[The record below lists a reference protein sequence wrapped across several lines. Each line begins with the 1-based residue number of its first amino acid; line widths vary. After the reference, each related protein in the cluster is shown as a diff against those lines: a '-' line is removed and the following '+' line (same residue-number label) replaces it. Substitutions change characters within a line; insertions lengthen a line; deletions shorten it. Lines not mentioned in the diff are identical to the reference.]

1 MLRGAP
7 LTRMNCARMTK
18 SDRTL
23 YLRLLGFIR
32 PYWKA
37 FSIAVACMVC
47 TAATEPVFPAI
58 MKYLLDSGF
67 RTADARMV
75 WLIPSSI
82 VLLFLLRG
90 VLSFVTNY
98 LMTWVSTRLVVDL
111 RRAMFDKLVHA
122 PTQLFHTQPASQWIS
137 RLLYD
142 VDNINQA
149 ATNVLVTAVRESLTA
164 TALLAY
170 LLYLDWKLTLITL
183 TVGPVIAVLIQSFG
197 RRIRK
202 ASKASLES
210 LRAVAHT
217 VEETT
222 AANKVIKIY
231 GGQAQQQA
239 RFHAVTESFRRSMMK
254 EAIPASAL
262 TPITHMT
269 ASVAIAFI
277 IFMALSRA
285 MGQAGDS
292 AGGFV
297 SFITAMLLLISP
309 IKQLTTI
316 SPILQRGLAA
326 CESVFA
332 VLDAPGE
339 DDQGRVQ
346 LEHCRGEITFEK
358 VTFRYPGSD
367 RAALSSV
374 SLHARAGQT
383 VALVGA
389 SGGGKTTLATLI
401 PRFYAI
407 DSGQICIDGVDISTL
422 ALASLREHIALVSQD
437 IVLLNDTV
445 RANIAFG
452 QSRSMDTEKI
462 QEAAKAANAW
472 EFIAQLPQGLDT
484 IIGENGASLSGG
496 QRQRI
501 AIARALLKNA
511 PILIL
516 DEATSA
522 LDTESER
529 QVQDALSRLMQN
541 RTTLVIAHRLS
552 TIERADQILV
562 LDQGRIVESGNHA
575 QLIQANGY
583 YANLCRLQT

>member
-1 MLRGAP
+1 
-7 LTRMNCARMTK
+7 MTK
-18 SDRTL
+18 ADRVL
-23 YLRLLGFIR
+23 YFRLLGFLR

-37 FSIAVACMVC
+37 FSISVLCMVC

-67 RTADARMV
+67 KATDARTV

-82 VLLFLLRG
+82 VLLFLVRG

-98 LMTWVSTRLVVDL
+98 LMTWVSTHLVVNL
-111 RRAMFDKLVHA
+111 RRAVFNKVVHA
-122 PTQLFHTQPASQWIS
+122 PTQVFHSQPASQWIS

-149 ATNVLVTAVRESLTA
+149 ATNVLVIAIRESLTA
-164 TALLAY
+164 FALLGY
-170 LLYLDWKLTLITL
+170 LLYLDWRLTVITL
-183 TVGPVIAVLIQSFG
+183 TFGPAIAFFIRSFG

-202 ASKASLES
+202 ASRASLES
-210 LRAVAHT
+210 LRAIAHT
-217 VEETT
+217 VEET
-222 AANKVIKIY
+222 AAASKVIKIY
-231 GGQAQQQA
+231 GGQGQQKE
-239 RFHAVTESFRRSMMK
+239 RFHRVTERFRRSMMK
-254 EAIPASAL
+254 EAVPASAL

-269 ASVAIAFI
+269 ASLAIAFI
-277 IFMALSRA
+277 VFMALNKST
-285 MGQAGDS
+285 GQNADFAGS
-292 AGGFV
+292 FV

-326 CESVFA
+326 CESVFGL
-332 VLDAPGE
+332 LDTPDEA
-339 DDQGRVQ
+339 DHGRIR
-346 LEHCRGEITFEK
+346 LEQCKGNIEFHNVSFS
-358 VTFRYPGSD
+358 YPGSEKSALVD
-367 RAALSSV
+367 INFHAAP
-374 SLHARAGQT
+374 GQT
-383 VALVGA
+383 IALVGA
-389 SGGGKTTLATLI
+389 SGGGKSTLATLI
-401 PRFYAI
+401 PRFY
-407 DSGQICIDGVDISTL
+407 DLKSGQITIDSFDISTL
-422 ALASLREHIALVSQD
+422 TLASLRSHIALVSQD

-445 RANIAFG
+445 SANIAFG
-452 QSRSMDTEKI
+452 QSRN
-462 QEAAKAANAW
+462 AATSDIEKAAIAAHAW
-472 EFIAQLPQGLDT
+472 EFITQLPEGLNT
-484 IIGENGASLSGG
+484 RIGENGATLSGG

-529 QVQDALSRLMQN
+529 LVQEALLNLMRN

-562 LDQGRIVESGNHA
+562 LDQGRIVESGSHES
-575 QLIQANGY
+575 LIQANGY
-583 YANLCRLQT
+583 YASLSNMQT

>member
-1 MLRGAP
+1 
-7 LTRMNCARMTK
+7 MTK
-18 SDRTL
+18 ADRTL
-23 YLRLLGFIR
+23 YLRLLGFLR

-37 FSIAVACMVC
+37 FSIAVLCMVC
-47 TAATEPVFPAI
+47 IAATEPVFPAI
-58 MKYLLDSGF
+58 IKHLLDSGF
-67 RTADARMV
+67 RTTEARMV
-75 WLIPSSI
+75 WLIPTSI
-82 VLLFLLRG
+82 VLLFLARG

-111 RRAMFDKLVHA
+111 RRAMFDKLLGA
-122 PTQLFHTQPASQWIS
+122 PTQIFHTQPASQWIA

-164 TALLAY
+164 VALLSY

-231 GGQAQQQA
+231 GGQAQQKE

-254 EAIPASAL
+254 EAVPASAL

-269 ASVAIAFI
+269 ASIAIAFI
-277 IFMALSRA
+277 IYMALSRS
-285 MGQAGDS
+285 MGQAGDT

-326 CESVFA
+326 CESVFG
-332 VLDAPGE
+332 VLDAPVEADIGHARLP
-339 DDQGRVQ
+339 D
-346 LEHCRGEITFEK
+346 CKGEIRFEK
-358 VTFRYPGSD
+358 VSFRYPGSD
-367 RAALSSV
+367 KLALDKIT
-374 SLHARAGQT
+374 LQAQPGQT
-383 VALVGA
+383 IALVGA
-389 SGGGKTTLATLI
+389 SGGGKSTLAALI
-401 PRFYAI
+401 PRLYTP
-407 DSGQICIDGVDISTL
+407 DSGRITVDGVDIATL
-422 ALASLREHIALVSQD
+422 ALTNLREHIALVSQD
-437 IVLLNDTV
+437 IVLLNDSV

-452 QSRSMDTEKI
+452 QSRGADDTKV
-462 QEAAKAANAW
+462 QEAAVAAHAW
-472 EFIAQLPQGLDT
+472 EFISQLPQGLDT
-484 IIGENGASLSGG
+484 LTGENGAALSGG

-501 AIARALLKNA
+501 AIARALLKDA

-529 QVQDALSRLMQN
+529 TVQDALATLMRN
-541 RTTLVIAHRLS
+541 RTTLIIAHRLS
-552 TIERADQILV
+552 TIERADLIVV

-575 QLIQANGY
+575 SLLQRNGY
-583 YANLCRLQT
+583 YANLQRLQT

>member
-1 MLRGAP
+1 
-7 LTRMNCARMTK
+7 
-18 SDRTL
+18 
-23 YLRLLGFIR
+23 
-32 PYWKA
+32 
-37 FSIAVACMVC
+37 MVC

-58 MKYLLDSGF
+58 MKHLLDSGF
-67 RTADARMV
+67 RTSDVRMV
-75 WLIPSSI
+75 WLIPASI
-82 VLLFLLRG
+82 VLLFLARG
-90 VLSFVTNY
+90 LLSFVTNY

-111 RRAMFDKLVHA
+111 RRAMFDKLIGA
-122 PTQLFHTQPASQWIS
+122 PTQIFHTQPASQWIA

-164 TALLAY
+164 VALLSY
-170 LLYLDWKLTLITL
+170 LVYLDWKLTLITL

-197 RRIRK
+197 HRIRK
-202 ASKASLES
+202 ASRASLES

-222 AANKVIKIY
+222 VANKVIKIY
-231 GGQAQQQA
+231 GGQAQQRE

-254 EAIPASAL
+254 EAVPASAL

-269 ASVAIAFI
+269 ASIAIALI
-277 IFMALSRA
+277 IYMALNRT
-285 MGQAGDS
+285 MGQAGDT

-326 CESVFA
+326 CESVFG
-332 VLDAPGE
+332 VLDAPVEADTGQAILS
-339 DDQGRVQ
+339 DCKGDIR
-346 LEHCRGEITFEK
+346 FEN
-358 VTFRYPGSD
+358 VSFRYPGSD
-367 RAALSSV
+367 KLALDKINLQV
-374 SLHARAGQT
+374 QPGQT
-383 VALVGA
+383 IALVGA
-389 SGGGKTTLATLI
+389 SGGGKSTLAALI
-401 PRFYAI
+401 PRFYTPDFGRI
-407 DSGQICIDGVDISTL
+407 TVDGVDIATL
-422 ALASLREHIALVSQD
+422 ALTNLREHIALVSQD
-437 IVLLNDTV
+437 IVLLNDSI

-452 QSRSMDTEKI
+452 QSRSADDARV
-462 QEAAKAANAW
+462 QEAAIAAHAW
-472 EFIAQLPQGLDT
+472 EFISQLPQGLDT
-484 IIGENGASLSGG
+484 LTGENGATLSGG

-501 AIARALLKNA
+501 AIARALLKDA

-529 QVQDALSRLMQN
+529 VVQEALVALMRN

-552 TIERADQILV
+552 TIERADLIVV
-562 LDQGRIVESGNHA
+562 LDQGRIVESGHHA
-575 QLIQANGY
+575 SLIQRNGY
-583 YANLCRLQT
+583 YANLQRLQT

>member
-1 MLRGAP
+1 M
-7 LTRMNCARMTK
+7 
-18 SDRTL
+18 
-23 YLRLLGFIR
+23 RLLGFLQ
-32 PYWKA
+32 PYWRA
-37 FSIAVACMVC
+37 FSIAVICMVC

-58 MKYLLDSGF
+58 MKHLLDSGF
-67 RTADARMV
+67 KTTDARMV
-75 WLIPSSI
+75 WIIPASI
-82 VLLFLLRG
+82 VLLFLTRG
-90 VLSFVTNY
+90 VLSFLTNY

-111 RRAMFDKLVHA
+111 RRAMFDRLVGS
-122 PTQLFHTQPASQWIS
+122 PTQTFHTQPASQWIS

-149 ATNVLVTAVRESLTA
+149 ATNVLVTAIRESLTA
-164 TALLAY
+164 IALLSY
-170 LLYLDWKLTLITL
+170 LVYLDWRLTLITL
-183 TVGPVIAVLIQSFG
+183 TVGPVIAALIQSFG

-202 ASKASLES
+202 ASKASLDS
-210 LRAVAHT
+210 LRAIAHT

-231 GGQAQQQA
+231 GGQEQLKE

-254 EAIPASAL
+254 EAVPASAL

-277 IFMALSRA
+277 IFMALSRS
-285 MGQAGDS
+285 MGQAGDT

-326 CESVFA
+326 CESVFG
-332 VLDAPGE
+332 VLDAPME
-339 DDQGRVQ
+339 VDTGRAR
-346 LEHCRGEITFEK
+346 LAECRGEIRFEN
-358 VTFRYPGSD
+358 VCFRYTGSD
-367 RAALSSV
+367 KRALNTINLDV
-374 SLHARAGQT
+374 KPGQT
-383 VALVGA
+383 IALVGA
-389 SGGGKTTLATLI
+389 SGGGKSTLAALI
-401 PRFYAI
+401 PRFYTPE
-407 DSGQICIDGVDISTL
+407 SGRITIDGIDINTL
-422 ALASLREHIALVSQD
+422 ALSSLREHIALVSQD
-437 IVLLNDTV
+437 IVLLNDSI

-452 QSRSMDTEKI
+452 LSRNASEA
-462 QEAAKAANAW
+462 QVREAAMAAHAW
-472 EFIAQLPQGLDT
+472 EFISKMPRGLDT
-484 IIGENGASLSGG
+484 LTGENGAVLSGG

-529 QVQDALSRLMQN
+529 VVQDALATLMRN

-552 TIERADQILV
+552 TIERADLIVV
-562 LDQGRIVESGNHA
+562 LDQGRIVESGNHSS
-575 QLIQANGY
+575 LLERNGY
-583 YANLCRLQT
+583 YASLQRLQT

>member
-1 MLRGAP
+1 
-7 LTRMNCARMTK
+7 
-18 SDRTL
+18 
-23 YLRLLGFIR
+23 
-32 PYWKA
+32 
-37 FSIAVACMVC
+37 MVC

-58 MKYLLDSGF
+58 MKHLLDSGF
-67 RTADARMV
+67 RTTDAHMV

-82 VLLFLLRG
+82 VLLFLTRG
-90 VLSFVTNY
+90 LLSFITNY

-111 RRAMFDKLVHA
+111 RRAMFDKLVGA
-122 PTQLFHTQPASQWIS
+122 PTQVFHTQPASQWIA

-164 TALLAY
+164 AALLSY

-197 RRIRK
+197 QRIRK

-222 AANKVIKIY
+222 AINKIIKIY
-231 GGQAQQQA
+231 GGQAQQKA
-239 RFHAVTESFRRSMMK
+239 RFHTVTERFRRSMMK
-254 EAIPASAL
+254 EAVPASAL

-269 ASVAIAFI
+269 ASIAIAFI
-277 IFMALSRA
+277 IYMALSRS
-285 MGQAGDS
+285 MGQAGDT

-326 CESVFA
+326 CESVFE
-332 VLDAPGE
+332 VLDAPVEIDAG
-339 DDQGRVQ
+339 QAG
-346 LEHCRGEITFEK
+346 LAGCRGEIRFEN
-358 VTFRYPGSD
+358 VSFHYPGND
-367 RAALSSV
+367 RLALDCV
-374 SLHARAGQT
+374 NLQIKPGQT

-389 SGGGKTTLATLI
+389 SGGGKSTLAALI
-401 PRFYAI
+401 PRFYVPDAGRI
-407 DSGQICIDGVDISTL
+407 TIDGIDIQSLTL
-422 ALASLREHIALVSQD
+422 FSLREQIALVSQD
-437 IVLLNDTV
+437 IVLLNDSI
-445 RANIAFG
+445 RSNIAFG
-452 QSRSMDTEKI
+452 QSRGADDAKI
-462 QEAAKAANAW
+462 KEAAVAAHAW
-472 EFIAQLPQGLDT
+472 EFIVQLPQGLDT
-484 IIGENGASLSGG
+484 LTGENGAALSGG

-501 AIARALLKNA
+501 AIARALLKDA

-529 QVQDALSRLMQN
+529 VVQEALTTLMRN
-541 RTTLVIAHRLS
+541 RTTLVIAHRLT
-552 TIERADQILV
+552 TIERADLIVV
-562 LDQGRIVESGNHA
+562 LDQGRIVESGDHTS
-575 QLIQANGY
+575 LVERNGY
-583 YANLCRLQT
+583 YANLQRLQT

>member
-1 MLRGAP
+1 
-7 LTRMNCARMTK
+7 MTK
-18 SDRTL
+18 TDRTL
-23 YLRLLGFIR
+23 YLRLLGFLR
-32 PYWKA
+32 PYWKV
-37 FSIAVACMVC
+37 FTVAVFCMVC

-58 MKYLLDSGF
+58 MKHLLDSGF
-67 RTADARMV
+67 RTSDDRMI
-75 WLIPSSI
+75 WLIPASI
-82 VLLFLLRG
+82 VLLYLARG

-111 RRAMFDKLVHA
+111 RRAMFEKLVGA
-122 PTQLFHTQPASQWIS
+122 PTQIFQTQSASQWIA

-164 TALLAY
+164 VALLSY

-183 TVGPVIAVLIQSFG
+183 TVGPVIAMLIQSFG

-222 AANKVIKIY
+222 AANKVIKVY
-231 GGQAQQQA
+231 GGQAQQTE

-254 EAIPASAL
+254 EAVPASAL

-269 ASVAIAFI
+269 ASIAIAFI
-277 IFMALSRA
+277 IYMALSRS
-285 MGQAGDS
+285 MGQAGDT

-326 CESVFA
+326 CESVFGI
-332 VLDAPGE
+332 LDAPVEADTGKTQIS
-339 DDQGRVQ
+339 DCKGDIR
-346 LEHCRGEITFEK
+346 FEN
-358 VTFRYPGSD
+358 VSFRYPGSD
-367 RAALSSV
+367 KLALNQINLQV
-374 SLHARAGQT
+374 HRGQT
-383 VALVGA
+383 IALVGA
-389 SGGGKTTLATLI
+389 SGGGKSTLAALI
-401 PRFYAI
+401 PRFYAPE
-407 DSGQICIDGVDISTL
+407 SGSITLDGVDIATLTL
-422 ALASLREHIALVSQD
+422 ANLREHIALVSQD
-437 IVLLNDTV
+437 IVLLNDTI

-452 QSRSMDTEKI
+452 HSRGVDDEKV
-462 QEAAKAANAW
+462 QEAAVAAHAW
-472 EFIAQLPQGLDT
+472 EFISQLPQGLDT
-484 IIGENGASLSGG
+484 LAGENGTTLSGG

-501 AIARALLKNA
+501 AIARALLKDA

-522 LDTESER
+522 LDSESER
-529 QVQDALSRLMQN
+529 VVQEALATLMRN

-552 TIERADQILV
+552 TIERADLIVV
-562 LDQGRIVESGNHA
+562 LDQGRIVETGSHA
-575 QLIQANGY
+575 SLIQRNGY
-583 YANLCRLQT
+583 YANLQRLQT

>member
-1 MLRGAP
+1 
-7 LTRMNCARMTK
+7 MNK
-18 SDRTL
+18 SDRAL
-23 YLRLLGFIR
+23 YFRLLGFIR

-37 FSIAVACMVC
+37 FSIAVFCMVC

-58 MKYLLDSGF
+58 LKHLLDSGF
-67 RTADARMV
+67 RAEDARLV
-75 WLIPSSI
+75 WLIPISI
-82 VLLFLLRG
+82 VLLFVMRG
-90 VLSFVTNY
+90 ILSFITNY
-98 LMTWVSTRLVVDL
+98 LMTWVSTKLVVDL
-111 RRAMFDKLVHA
+111 RRAMFDKLIYA
-122 PTQLFHTQPASQWIS
+122 PTQIFHAQPASQWIS

-164 TALLAY
+164 LALLAY

-222 AANKVIKIY
+222 AASKVIKIY
-231 GGQAQQQA
+231 GAQAQQQA
-239 RFHAVTESFRRSMMK
+239 RFRGVTESFRRSMMK
-254 EAIPASAL
+254 EAVPASAL

-269 ASVAIAFI
+269 ASLAIAFI
-277 IFMALSRA
+277 IFMALSRS
-285 MGQAGDS
+285 MGQAGDT

-326 CESVFA
+326 CESVFG
-332 VLDAPGE
+332 VLDSPGE
-339 DDQGRVQ
+339 EDKGREKLVD
-346 LEHCRGEITFEK
+346 CRGDIRFEN
-358 VTFRYPGSD
+358 VYFRYPGSEKL
-367 RAALSSV
+367 ALNDVCFHVRS
-374 SLHARAGQT
+374 GET

-389 SGGGKTTLATLI
+389 SGGGKTTLAALI
-401 PRFYAI
+401 PRFYAPE
-407 DSGQICIDGVDISTL
+407 SGRISIDGVDIS
-422 ALASLREHIALVSQD
+422 ALSLESLRSKIALVSQD

-445 RANIAFG
+445 QANIAFG
-452 QSRSMDTEKI
+452 QPGEVDVTRV
-462 QEAAKAANAW
+462 QEAAIASNAW
-472 EFIAQLPQGLDT
+472 DFIRQLPQGLNT
-484 IIGENGASLSGG
+484 RIGENGSTLSGG

-522 LDTESER
+522 LDSESER
-529 QVQDALSRLMQN
+529 LVQEALSTLMHN

-562 LDQGRIVESGNHA
+562 MDQGRIVESGDHA
-575 QLIQANGY
+575 SLVAADGY
-583 YANLCRLQT
+583 YANLRRLQP

>member
-1 MLRGAP
+1 
-7 LTRMNCARMTK
+7 MTK

-23 YLRLLGFIR
+23 YFRLLGFIR

-37 FSIAVACMVC
+37 FSIAVLCMVC

-67 RTADARMV
+67 RAAEGSMV
-75 WLIPSSI
+75 WLIPASI
-82 VLLFLLRG
+82 VLLFLVRG

-122 PTQLFHTQPASQWIS
+122 PTQIFHTRPASQWIA

-164 TALLAY
+164 VALLAY

-183 TVGPVIAVLIQSFG
+183 TVGPFIAVLIQSFG

-202 ASKASLES
+202 ASKVSLES

-222 AANKVIKIY
+222 AASKVIKIY
-231 GGQAQQQA
+231 GAQAQQQA
-239 RFHAVTESFRRSMMK
+239 RFRAVTEGFRRSMMK
-254 EAIPASAL
+254 EAVPASAL

-269 ASVAIAFI
+269 ASLAIAFI
-277 IFMALSRA
+277 IFMALSRS
-285 MGQAGDS
+285 MGQASDS

-326 CESVFA
+326 CESVFE
-332 VLDAPGE
+332 VLDSPGE
-339 DDQGRVQ
+339 ADNGKQTLADC
-346 LEHCRGEITFEK
+346 HGEIRFEH
-358 VTFRYPGSD
+358 VHFRYPGSD
-367 RAALSSV
+367 KPALSDV
-374 SLHARAGQT
+374 SLHAKPGQT

-389 SGGGKTTLATLI
+389 SGGGKTTLAALI
-401 PRFYAI
+401 PRFYAPE
-407 DSGQICIDGVDISTL
+407 SGRITIDGVDIA
-422 ALASLREHIALVSQD
+422 ALSLESLRIHIALVSQD

-445 RANIAFG
+445 LANIAFG
-452 QSRSMDTEKI
+452 QTGEVDAAKV
-462 QEAAKAANAW
+462 QEAAIAANAW
-472 EFIAQLPQGLDT
+472 DFIQQLPQGLNT
-484 IIGENGASLSGG
+484 RIGENGSTLSGG

-522 LDTESER
+522 LDSESER
-529 QVQDALSRLMQN
+529 LVQDALSNLMHN

-562 LDQGRIVESGNHA
+562 LDQGRIVESGDHA
-575 QLIQANGY
+575 SLLQRNGY
-583 YANLCRLQT
+583 YANLQRLQT

>member
-1 MLRGAP
+1 
-7 LTRMNCARMTK
+7 MTK
-18 SDRTL
+18 SDRAL

-37 FSIAVACMVC
+37 FSIAVLCMLC

-67 RTADARMV
+67 RAVEARMV
-75 WLIPSSI
+75 WLIPASI
-82 VLLFLLRG
+82 VLLFLARG

-98 LMTWVSTRLVVDL
+98 LMTWISTRLVVDL
-111 RRAMFDKLVHA
+111 RRAMFDKMVYA
-122 PTQLFHTQPASQWIS
+122 PTQIFHTQPASQWIA

-164 TALLAY
+164 VALLAY

-210 LRAVAHT
+210 LREIAHT
-217 VEETT
+217 IEETT

-231 GGQAQQQA
+231 GGQTQQQE
-239 RFHAVTESFRRSMMK
+239 RFRIVTESFRRSMMK
-254 EAIPASAL
+254 EAVPASAL

-269 ASVAIAFI
+269 ASLAIAFI
-277 IFMALSRA
+277 IFMALSSS

-297 SFITAMLLLISP
+297 SFITALLLLISP

-326 CESVFA
+326 CESVFG

-339 DDQGRVQ
+339 LDNGQKE
-346 LEHCRGEITFEK
+346 LLNCRGDIRFEQ
-358 VTFRYPGSD
+358 VHFRYPGSD
-367 RAALSSV
+367 KLALNDV
-374 SLHARAGQT
+374 SLHAKPGQT

-389 SGGGKTTLATLI
+389 SGGGKTTLAALI
-401 PRFYAI
+401 PRFYGPE
-407 DSGQICIDGVDISTL
+407 SGHITIDGVDIATL
-422 ALASLREHIALVSQD
+422 SLQNLRDHIALVSQD

-445 RANIAFG
+445 QANIAFG
-452 QSRSMDTEKI
+452 QTGDVDVVKV
-462 QEAAKAANAW
+462 QEAAVAANAW
-472 EFIAQLPQGLDT
+472 DFIQQLPQGLNT
-484 IIGENGASLSGG
+484 PIGENGSALSGG

-501 AIARALLKNA
+501 AIARALMKNA

-529 QVQDALSRLMQN
+529 LVQDALSTLMQD

-552 TIERADQILV
+552 TIERADLILV
-562 LDQGRIVESGNHA
+562 LDQGRIVESGDHA
-575 QLIQANGY
+575 SLLTADGY
-583 YANLCRLQT
+583 YANLRRLQP

>member
-1 MLRGAP
+1 
-7 LTRMNCARMTK
+7 MTK
-18 SDRTL
+18 ADRAL
-23 YLRLLGFIR
+23 YLRLLGFLR

-37 FSIAVACMVC
+37 FTIAVICMVC

-58 MKYLLDSGF
+58 MKHLLDSGF
-67 RTADARMV
+67 RITEERMV
-75 WLIPSSI
+75 WLIPASI
-82 VLLFLLRG
+82 VLLFLARG

-111 RRAMFDKLVHA
+111 RRAVFDKLLGA
-122 PTQLFHTQPASQWIS
+122 PTQSFQTQPASYWIT
-137 RLLYD
+137 RIHND
-142 VDNINQA
+142 VDGINQA

-164 TALLAY
+164 VALLSY

-197 RRIRK
+197 KRIRK
-202 ASKASLES
+202 ASRASLES

-231 GGQAQQQA
+231 GAQGQQNE

-254 EAIPASAL
+254 EAVPASAL

-269 ASVAIAFI
+269 ASIAIAFI
-277 IFMALSRA
+277 IYMALSRS
-285 MGQAGDS
+285 MGQAGDT

-326 CESVFA
+326 CESVFG
-332 VLDAPGE
+332 VLDAPVEADEGQARLRNCKG
-339 DDQGRVQ
+339 DIR
-346 LEHCRGEITFEK
+346 FEN
-358 VTFRYPGSD
+358 VSFRYPGND
-367 RAALSSV
+367 KLALHNIN
-374 SLHARAGQT
+374 LHIQPGQT
-383 VALVGA
+383 IALVGA
-389 SGGGKTTLATLI
+389 SGGGKSTLAALI
-401 PRFYAI
+401 PRFYKP
-407 DSGQICIDGVDISTL
+407 DSGHITVDGVDISTL
-422 ALASLREHIALVSQD
+422 ALVNLREHIALVSQD
-437 IVLLNDTV
+437 IVLLNDSI

-452 QSRSMDTEKI
+452 QSRGADDTKV
-462 QEAAKAANAW
+462 QEAAVAAHAW
-472 EFIAQLPQGLDT
+472 EFISQLPQGLDT
-484 IIGENGASLSGG
+484 LTGENGAALSGG

-501 AIARALLKNA
+501 AIARALLKDA
-511 PILIL
+511 PMLIL

-529 QVQDALSRLMQN
+529 VVQDALATLMRN

-552 TIERADQILV
+552 TIERADLIVV
-562 LDQGRIVESGNHA
+562 LDQGRIVESGDHSS
-575 QLIQANGY
+575 LIQRNGY
-583 YANLCRLQT
+583 YANLRRLQT

>member
-1 MLRGAP
+1 
-7 LTRMNCARMTK
+7 MTK
-18 SDRTL
+18 TDRVL
-23 YLRLLGFIR
+23 YFRLLGFLR

-37 FSIAVACMVC
+37 FSIAVFCMVC

-67 RTADARMV
+67 KATDSRSV

-82 VLLFLLRG
+82 VSLFFVRG
-90 VLSFVTNY
+90 VLSFLTNY
-98 LMTWVSTRLVVDL
+98 LMTWISTHLVGNL
-111 RRAMFDKLVHA
+111 RREMFDKLVYA
-122 PTQLFHTQPASQWIS
+122 PIQVFHSQPASQWIS

-149 ATNVLVTAVRESLTA
+149 ATNVLVTAIRESLTA
-164 TALLAY
+164 LALLSY
-170 LLYLDWKLTLITL
+170 LLYLDWRLTVITL
-183 TVGPVIAVLIQSFG
+183 TFGPAIAFLIQSFG
-197 RRIRK
+197 RRIRN
-202 ASKASLES
+202 ASRASLES

-217 VEETT
+217 VEET
-222 AANKVIKIY
+222 AAASKVVKIY
-231 GGQAQQQA
+231 GGQAQQRE
-239 RFHAVTESFRRSMMK
+239 RFNLVTERFRRSMMK
-254 EAIPASAL
+254 EAVPASAL
-262 TPITHMT
+262 APITHMT
-269 ASVAIAFI
+269 ASFAIAFI
-277 IFMALSRA
+277 VFMAISKSA
-285 MGQAGDS
+285 GQGADF

-326 CESVFA
+326 CESVFGL
-332 VLDAPGE
+332 LDTPGE
-339 DDQGRVQ
+339 SDHGHVH
-346 LEHCRGEITFEK
+346 LESCTGNIEFNDVSFSYPDSAREALK
-358 VTFRYPGSD
+358 NVTLQVKP
-367 RAALSSV
+367 
-374 SLHARAGQT
+374 GQT
-383 VALVGA
+383 IALVGA

-401 PRFYAI
+401 PRFYALN
-407 DSGQICIDGVDISTL
+407 SGKITIDGLDISTL
-422 ALASLREHIALVSQD
+422 TLSSLRSHIALVSQE

-452 QSRSMDTEKI
+452 LSRDMNSVAIK
-462 QEAAKAANAW
+462 EAAIAANAW
-472 EFIAQLPQGLDT
+472 DFISMLPQGLDT
-484 IIGENGASLSGG
+484 RIGENGASLSGG
-496 QRQRI
+496 QRQRL

-529 QVQDALSRLMQN
+529 LVQEALSNLMRN

-562 LDQGRIVESGNHA
+562 LDQGRIVESGNHTSLLEA
-575 QLIQANGY
+575 KGY
-583 YANLCRLQT
+583 YANLRHMQA

>member
-1 MLRGAP
+1 
-7 LTRMNCARMTK
+7 MTNA
-18 SDRTL
+18 DRKL
-23 YLRLLGFIR
+23 YFRLLGYLR
-32 PYWKA
+32 PYWKV
-37 FSIAVACMVC
+37 FGIAVLCMVC

-58 MKYLLDSGF
+58 MKHLLDSGF
-67 RTADARMV
+67 RTDDARMI
-75 WLIPSSI
+75 WLIPASV
-82 VLLFLLRG
+82 VLLFLARG

-98 LMTWVSTRLVVDL
+98 LMTWISTRLVVDL
-111 RRAMFDKLVHA
+111 RQAMFDKLMGA
-122 PTQLFHTQPASQWIS
+122 PTQIFHTQPASQWIA

-149 ATNVLVTAVRESLTA
+149 AANVLVTAVRESLTA
-164 TALLAY
+164 VALLSY
-170 LLYLDWKLTLITL
+170 LVYLDWKLTLITL
-183 TVGPVIAVLIQSFG
+183 TVGPVIGALIQSFG

-210 LRAVAHT
+210 LRAIAHT

-231 GGQAQQQA
+231 GGQAQQTE

-254 EAIPASAL
+254 EAVPASAL
-262 TPITHMT
+262 TPITHMA
-269 ASVAIAFI
+269 ASIAIAFI
-277 IFMALSRA
+277 IYMALSRS
-285 MGQAGDS
+285 MGQAGDT

-309 IKQLTTI
+309 IKQLATI

-326 CESVFA
+326 CESVFG
-332 VLDAPGE
+332 VLDAPMETDTGKAHLSYCKG
-339 DDQGRVQ
+339 DIR
-346 LEHCRGEITFEK
+346 FEN
-358 VTFRYPGSD
+358 VSFRYPGSD
-367 RAALSSV
+367 RLALNQIN
-374 SLHARAGQT
+374 LQAQRGQT
-383 VALVGA
+383 IALVGA
-389 SGGGKTTLATLI
+389 SGGGKSTLAALI
-401 PRFYAI
+401 PRFYALEAGSI
-407 DSGQICIDGVDISTL
+407 TLDGVDIATLTL
-422 ALASLREHIALVSQD
+422 ANLREHIALVSQD
-437 IVLLNDTV
+437 IVLLNDTI

-452 QSRSMDTEKI
+452 QSRGASDAQI
-462 QEAAKAANAW
+462 QEAAVAAHAW
-472 EFIAQLPQGLDT
+472 EFISQLPQGLDT
-484 IIGENGASLSGG
+484 LAGENGATLSGG

-529 QVQDALSRLMQN
+529 VVQDALATLMRN

-552 TIERADQILV
+552 TIERADLIVV

-575 QLIQANGY
+575 ALIQRDGY
-583 YANLCRLQT
+583 YANLQRLQT

>member
-1 MLRGAP
+1 
-7 LTRMNCARMTK
+7 MTK
-18 SDRTL
+18 TDRTL
-23 YLRLLGFIR
+23 YLRLLGFLR
-32 PYWKA
+32 PYWKV
-37 FSIAVACMVC
+37 FSVAVLCMVC

-58 MKYLLDSGF
+58 MKHLLDSGF
-67 RTADARMV
+67 RTTEARMV
-75 WLIPSSI
+75 WLIPASI
-82 VLLFLLRG
+82 VLLFLARG

-111 RRAMFDKLVHA
+111 RRAMFDKLVGA
-122 PTQLFHTQPASQWIS
+122 PTQIFHTQPASQWIA

-164 TALLAY
+164 MALLSY
-170 LLYLDWKLTLITL
+170 LVYLDWKLTLITL

-231 GGQAQQQA
+231 GGQAQQKE

-254 EAIPASAL
+254 EAVPASAL

-269 ASVAIAFI
+269 ASIAIAFI
-277 IFMALSRA
+277 IYMALSRA
-285 MGQAGDS
+285 MGQAGDT

-326 CESVFA
+326 CESVFG
-332 VLDAPGE
+332 VLDAPVE
-339 DDQGRVQ
+339 ADAGRAQ
-346 LEHCRGEITFEK
+346 LTDCKGEIRFEG
-358 VTFRYPGSD
+358 VRFRYPGSD
-367 RAALSSV
+367 KLALNGIN
-374 SLHARAGQT
+374 LHVKPGQT
-383 VALVGA
+383 IALVGA
-389 SGGGKTTLATLI
+389 SGGGKSTLAALI
-401 PRFYAI
+401 PRFYTPE
-407 DSGQICIDGVDISTL
+407 SGRITIDGTDINSLTL
-422 ALASLREHIALVSQD
+422 SSLREQIALVSQD
-437 IVLLNDTV
+437 IVLLNDSL

-452 QSRSMDTEKI
+452 QSRGADDARVR
-462 QEAAKAANAW
+462 EAAIAAHAW
-472 EFIAQLPQGLDT
+472 EFITQLPQGLDT
-484 IIGENGASLSGG
+484 LTGENGATLSGG

-501 AIARALLKNA
+501 AIARALLKDA

-529 QVQDALSRLMQN
+529 VVQEALATLMRN

-552 TIERADQILV
+552 TIERADCIVV
-562 LDQGRIVESGNHA
+562 LDQGRIVESGDHA
-575 QLIQANGY
+575 SLLQRNGY
-583 YANLCRLQT
+583 YANLQRLQA

>member
-1 MLRGAP
+1 
-7 LTRMNCARMTK
+7 
-18 SDRTL
+18 
-23 YLRLLGFIR
+23 
-32 PYWKA
+32 
-37 FSIAVACMVC
+37 
-47 TAATEPVFPAI
+47 
-58 MKYLLDSGF
+58 
-67 RTADARMV
+67 
-75 WLIPSSI
+75 
-82 VLLFLLRG
+82 
-90 VLSFVTNY
+90 
-98 LMTWVSTRLVVDL
+98 
-111 RRAMFDKLVHA
+111 
-122 PTQLFHTQPASQWIS
+122 
-137 RLLYD
+137 
-142 VDNINQA
+142 
-149 ATNVLVTAVRESLTA
+149 VRESLTA
-164 TALLAY
+164 VALLAY

-222 AANKVIKIY
+222 AASKVIKIY
-231 GGQAQQQA
+231 GAQAQQQA

-254 EAIPASAL
+254 EAVPASAL

-269 ASVAIAFI
+269 ASLAIAFI
-277 IFMALSRA
+277 IFMALSRS

-326 CESVFA
+326 CESVFE
-332 VLDAPGE
+332 VLDSPGE
-339 DDQGRVQ
+339 ADPGQGQ
-346 LEHCRGEITFEK
+346 LTACRGDIVFQQ

-367 RAALSSV
+367 RLAVDQV
-374 SLHARAGQT
+374 SFHAVAGQS

-401 PRFYAI
+401 PRFYAVE
-407 DSGQICIDGVDISTL
+407 SGQIFIDGVDISTL
-422 ALASLREHIALVSQD
+422 ALTSLRQHISLVSQD

-445 RANIAFG
+445 HANIAFG
-452 QSRSMDTEKI
+452 QSRSMDSAKI
-462 QEAAKAANAW
+462 QEAAVAANAW
-472 EFIAQLPQGLDT
+472 DFIKQLPQGLDT
-484 IIGENGASLSGG
+484 LIGENGSSLSGG

-529 QVQDALSRLMQN
+529 QVQDALSKLMQN

-562 LDQGRIVESGNHA
+562 LDQGRIVESGDHTT
-575 QLIQANGY
+575 LLQANGY
-583 YANLCRLQT
+583 YANLRRLQT

>member
-1 MLRGAP
+1 
-7 LTRMNCARMTK
+7 MTK
-18 SDRTL
+18 TDRAL
-23 YLRLLGFIR
+23 YFRLLGFIQ
-32 PYWKA
+32 PYWKV
-37 FSIAVACMVC
+37 FSIAVLCMVC

-67 RTADARMV
+67 RTTDARMV
-75 WLIPSSI
+75 WMIPVSI
-82 VLLFLLRG
+82 VMLFLLRG

-111 RRAMFDKLVHA
+111 RRAMFDKLVYA
-122 PTQLFHTQPASQWIS
+122 PTYIFHTQPASQWIS
-137 RLLYD
+137 RILYD

-164 TALLAY
+164 VALLAY

-183 TVGPVIAVLIQSFG
+183 TVGPVIALLMQSFG

-202 ASKASLES
+202 ASTTSLES

-217 VEETT
+217 VEETS

-231 GGQAQQQA
+231 GGQAQQKE
-239 RFHAVTESFRRSMMK
+239 RFHAVTERFRRSMMK
-254 EAIPASAL
+254 EAVPASAL

-269 ASVAIAFI
+269 ASVAIALI
-277 IFMALSRA
+277 IYMALSRT
-285 MGQAGDS
+285 MGQAGDT

-326 CESVFA
+326 CESVFG
-332 VLDAPGE
+332 VLDAPVEADAG
-339 DDQGRVQ
+339 QAQ
-346 LEHCRGEITFEK
+346 LTDCKGEIRFEN
-358 VTFRYPGSD
+358 VSFRYPGSNKL
-367 RAALSSV
+367 ALDKINLNV
-374 SLHARAGQT
+374 QPGQT
-383 VALVGA
+383 IALVGS
-389 SGGGKTTLATLI
+389 SGGGKSTLAALI
-401 PRFYAI
+401 PRFYTPESGRI
-407 DSGQICIDGVDISTL
+407 TVDSTDVNSL
-422 ALASLREHIALVSQD
+422 ALTSLRDHIALVSQD
-437 IVLLNDTV
+437 IVLLNDSI

-452 QSRSMDTEKI
+452 QSLGTDDSRI
-462 QEAAKAANAW
+462 REAAVAAHAW
-472 EFIAQLPQGLDT
+472 EFISQLPQGLDT
-484 IIGENGASLSGG
+484 LTGENGATLSGG

-501 AIARALLKNA
+501 AIARALLKDA

-529 QVQDALSRLMQN
+529 VVQDALATLMRN

-552 TIERADQILV
+552 TIERADLIVV
-562 LDQGRIVESGNHA
+562 LDQGRIVESGDHA
-575 QLIQANGY
+575 SLIQRNGY
-583 YANLCRLQT
+583 YANLQRLQT

>member
-1 MLRGAP
+1 
-7 LTRMNCARMTK
+7 MTYA
-18 SDRTL
+18 DRAL
-23 YLRLLGFIR
+23 YLRLLGYLR
-32 PYWKA
+32 PYWKVFA
-37 FSIAVACMVC
+37 IAVFCMVC

-58 MKYLLDSGF
+58 MKHLLDSGF
-67 RTADARMV
+67 RTSDARMI
-75 WLIPSSI
+75 WLIPASI
-82 VLLFLLRG
+82 VLLFLARG

-111 RRAMFDKLVHA
+111 RRAMFEKLVGA
-122 PTQLFHTQPASQWIS
+122 PTQIFQTQSASQWIA

-164 TALLAY
+164 VALLAY

-183 TVGPVIAVLIQSFG
+183 TVGPIIAVLIQSFG
-197 RRIRK
+197 HRIRK

-222 AANKVIKIY
+222 AANKVIKVY
-231 GGQAQQQA
+231 GGQGQQSA
-239 RFHAVTESFRRSMMK
+239 RFHEVTESFRRSMMK
-254 EAIPASAL
+254 EAVPASAL

-269 ASVAIAFI
+269 ASIAIAFI
-277 IFMALSRA
+277 IYMALSRS
-285 MGQAGDS
+285 MGQAGDT

-326 CESVFA
+326 CESVFG
-332 VLDAPGE
+332 VLDAPVEVDTGQARLSACKG
-339 DDQGRVQ
+339 DI
-346 LEHCRGEITFEK
+346 CFEN
-358 VTFRYPGSD
+358 VTFRYSGSNKP
-367 RAALSSV
+367 ALEKINLQV
-374 SLHARAGQT
+374 RPGQT

-389 SGGGKTTLATLI
+389 SGGGKSTLAALI
-401 PRFYAI
+401 PRFFSP
-407 DSGQICIDGVDISTL
+407 DSGRITVDGVDIATL
-422 ALASLREHIALVSQD
+422 ALTNLRDQIALVSQD
-437 IVLLNDTV
+437 IVLLNDSI

-452 QSRSMDTEKI
+452 QSRGANDK
-462 QEAAKAANAW
+462 QVREAAVAAHAW
-472 EFIAQLPQGLDT
+472 EFISQLPQGLDT
-484 IIGENGASLSGG
+484 LAGENGATLSGG

-529 QVQDALSRLMQN
+529 VVQQALATLMRN

-552 TIERADQILV
+552 TIERADLIVV
-562 LDQGRIVESGNHA
+562 LDQGRIVESGDHVS
-575 QLIQANGY
+575 LIQRNGY
-583 YANLCRLQT
+583 YANLQRLQT

>member
-1 MLRGAP
+1 MS
-7 LTRMNCARMTK
+7 K
-18 SDRTL
+18 VDRAL
-23 YLRLLGFIR
+23 YFRLLGFIR
-32 PYWKA
+32 PHWRA
-37 FSIAVACMVC
+37 FSIAVMCMVC

-67 RTADARMV
+67 RAAEARMV
-75 WLIPSSI
+75 WLIPTSI

-90 VLSFVTNY
+90 ILSFVTNY

-111 RRAMFDKLVHA
+111 RRAMFDKLVGA
-122 PTQLFHTQPASQWIS
+122 PTQIFHTQPASQWIA

-164 TALLAY
+164 IALLSY
-170 LLYLDWKLTLITL
+170 LVYLDWKLTLITL
-183 TVGPVIAVLIQSFG
+183 TVGPVIAILIQSFG

-231 GGQAQQQA
+231 GGQAQQKE
-239 RFHAVTESFRRSMMK
+239 RFHAVTERFRRSMMK
-254 EAIPASAL
+254 EAVPASAL

-269 ASVAIAFI
+269 ASIAIAFI
-277 IFMALSRA
+277 IYMALSRT
-285 MGQAGDS
+285 MGQAGDT

-326 CESVFA
+326 CESVFG
-332 VLDAPGE
+332 VLDAPVEADTGQARLP
-339 DDQGRVQ
+339 D
-346 LEHCRGEITFEK
+346 CRGEVCFEDIC
-358 VTFRYPGSD
+358 FRYPGSD
-367 RAALSSV
+367 KLALDRIN
-374 SLHARAGQT
+374 LQIRPGQT
-383 VALVGA
+383 IALVGT
-389 SGGGKTTLATLI
+389 SGGGKSTLAALI
-401 PRFYAI
+401 PRFYTPDAGRI
-407 DSGQICIDGVDISTL
+407 TVDGVDIATL
-422 ALASLREHIALVSQD
+422 ALDDLRDHIALVSQD
-437 IVLLNDTV
+437 IVLLNDSV

-452 QSRSMDTEKI
+452 QSRGADDTKVK
-462 QEAAKAANAW
+462 EAAIAAHAW
-472 EFIAQLPQGLDT
+472 EFITQLPQGLDT
-484 IIGENGASLSGG
+484 LTGENGAMLSGG

-529 QVQDALSRLMQN
+529 VVQDALATLMRN

-552 TIERADQILV
+552 TIERADLIVV
-562 LDQGRIVESGNHA
+562 LDQGRIVESGDHA
-575 QLIQANGY
+575 SLIQRNGY
-583 YANLCRLQT
+583 YANLQRLQT

>member
-1 MLRGAP
+1 
-7 LTRMNCARMTK
+7 MTK
-18 SDRTL
+18 ADRTL
-23 YLRLLGFIR
+23 YLRLLGFLR

-37 FSIAVACMVC
+37 FSIAVLCMIC

-58 MKYLLDSGF
+58 MKHLLDSGF
-67 RTADARMV
+67 RATEARMV
-75 WLIPSSI
+75 WLIPVSI
-82 VLLFLLRG
+82 VLLFLARG

-98 LMTWVSTRLVVDL
+98 LMTWVSTRLVIDL
-111 RRAMFDKLVHA
+111 RRAMFDKLVGA
-122 PTQLFHTQPASQWIS
+122 PTQVFHTQPASQWIA

-164 TALLAY
+164 VALLSY

-183 TVGPVIAVLIQSFG
+183 TVGPVIATLIQGFG
-197 RRIRK
+197 KRIRR

-231 GGQAQQQA
+231 GGQAQQKA

-254 EAIPASAL
+254 EAVPASAL

-269 ASVAIAFI
+269 ASMAIAFI
-277 IFMALSRA
+277 IYMALSRS
-285 MGQAGDS
+285 MGQASDT

-326 CESVFA
+326 CESVFG
-332 VLDAPGE
+332 VLDAPVEADPGQE
-339 DDQGRVQ
+339 R
-346 LEHCRGEITFEK
+346 LAHCKGDIRFEN
-358 VTFRYPGSD
+358 VSFRYPGSD
-367 RAALSSV
+367 KLALDEIN
-374 SLHARAGQT
+374 LHVKYGQT
-383 VALVGA
+383 IALVGA
-389 SGGGKTTLATLI
+389 SGGGKSTLAALI
-401 PRFYAI
+401 PRFYAPESGRITI
-407 DSGQICIDGVDISTL
+407 DELDIQSLTL
-422 ALASLREHIALVSQD
+422 SSLREQIALVSQD
-437 IVLLNDTV
+437 IVLLNDSI

-452 QSRSMDTEKI
+452 QSRVADETRIK
-462 QEAAKAANAW
+462 EAAIAAHAW
-472 EFIAQLPQGLDT
+472 EFIEQLPQGLDT
-484 IIGENGASLSGG
+484 LTGENGAALSGG

-501 AIARALLKNA
+501 AIARALLKDA

-529 QVQDALSRLMQN
+529 AVQDALATLMRN

-552 TIERADQILV
+552 TIERADQIVV
-562 LDQGRIVESGNHA
+562 LDQGRIVESGDHTSLL
-575 QLIQANGY
+575 QHNGY
-583 YANLCRLQT
+583 YANLQRLQT